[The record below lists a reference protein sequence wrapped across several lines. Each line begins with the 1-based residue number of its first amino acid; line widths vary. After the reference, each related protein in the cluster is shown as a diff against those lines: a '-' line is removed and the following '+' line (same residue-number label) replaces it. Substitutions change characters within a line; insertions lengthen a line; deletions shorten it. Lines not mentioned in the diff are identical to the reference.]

1 MKIDEAGKNDTARRI
16 NNGFSL
22 QVAMMRNINDAVTLN
37 TNIGVDISS
46 VFHIGDLAVFNDYIQ
61 FHFMLLSDT
70 DKLPVRNTD

>member
-1 MKIDEAGKNDTARRI
+1 
-16 NNGFSL
+16 
-22 QVAMMRNINDAVTLN
+22 MRDINDAVTLN
-37 TNIGVDISS
+37 TYIGVDISS

>member
-37 TNIGVDISS
+37 TNIGVDIST
-46 VFHIGDLAVFNDYIQ
+46 VFNIGDLAVF
-61 FHFMLLSDT
+61 
-70 DKLPVRNTD
+70 